1 MAEQDTPNLRAPLKI
16 HLQGP
21 AVSHH
26 RLPLQDFVLF
36 ARQVQ
41 TAVDRVAR
49 VLLGQGISTQPGR
62 KPSEIIRSCSLDLV
76 EVRDGS
82 VTVICDLPVQSQAE
96 LFEDI
101 TEDLGEEALTSFVQ
115 GIEVV
120 GGQQPAMP
128 RGYDQGVLLALRE
141 GGKLFKHGIETIA
154 FDLRM
159 RKGHWVSRYTREG
172 YTRVVSRIQEP
183 IENRRAIEGR
193 LLMGDFKETGFRCR
207 VHPPIGEPIACLF
220 DEVQKEAVLAAMT
233 RYVRLVGE
241 ATEAEGEILS
251 LKIGDIEVLDRE
263 VDAEERAEKGAVFF
277 ESKTDLESL
286 AAQQGVSAV
295 SNFDSLLG
303 DFWPEDESADQFIA
317 SVRAWRREGEHRGN
331 S

>member
-1 MAEQDTPNLRAPLKI
+1 MAEQETPNLRAPLKI

-21 AVSHH
+21 VVRHH
-26 RLPLQDFVLF
+26 RLPLQDFVFF
-36 ARQVQ
+36 AQQVQ

-49 VLLGQGISTQPGR
+49 VLLGQGASTQTGR
-62 KPSEIIRSCSLDLV
+62 KPSEIKRSCSLDII

-82 VTVICDLPVQSQAE
+82 LAVICDLPVQSQVE
-96 LFEDI
+96 LFEDVS
-101 TEDLGEEALTSFVQ
+101 EDLGEEALTSFVK

-120 GGQQPAMP
+120 GGQQQAVP

-141 GGKLFKHGIETIA
+141 GGKLFDHGIETIT
-154 FDLRM
+154 FDLRT
-159 RKGHWVSRYTREG
+159 RKGRWVSRYTREVH
-172 YTRVVSRIQEP
+172 TRIVSRIQEP
-183 IENRRAIEGR
+183 IENRRTIEGR
-193 LLMGDFKETGFRCR
+193 LLMGDFKETGLRCR
-207 VHPPIGEPIACLF
+207 VHPPIGKPLTCLF
-220 DEVQKEAVLAAMT
+220 DEAQKEAVFAAMT

-251 LKIGDIEVLDRE
+251 LKIGDIEVLDRDME
-263 VDAEERAEKGAVFF
+263 AEEIGEKGAVFF

-295 SNFDSLLG
+295 SDFDSLLG
-303 DFWPEDESADQFIA
+303 DFWPEEESADQFIA
-317 SVRAWRREGEHRGN
+317 SVREWHREGEHRGN